1 VTTLAAESPRAAAH
15 APDALAPP
23 PGNPRFPLMDG
34 LRAIAAMSIVL
45 THCSG
50 LTGFNTAKALGAY
63 TARLNAGVA
72 LFFVLSGFLLY
83 RPFLAARFEGRP
95 RPRIRDYARR
105 RLLRI
110 VPAYWLALT
119 VLAATVGLPGVF
131 SHDWFAY
138 YGFLQIYSPN
148 WILGG
153 IGPAWSLCVEMSF
166 YVALPLI
173 ALALAR
179 VQRGHRREAMIR
191 IEAAA
196 LAALALG
203 ALAFRTWLHADDP
216 TSVLQS
222 TLLCNLDW
230 FCAGMALA
238 LASVAWAGR
247 ERESAAA
254 RLVARRAW
262 LSWAAAALVLW
273 VMSTQLGL
281 PRGYPPV
288 YDETQWLAEHVLYI
302 AFGTLLALPAVF
314 GDPRDGAIR
323 RLLGHPVL
331 AWVGLV
337 SYGIFLWHAPLLVN
351 GWQNGAGDVLPFSL
365 PFVSSLLVT
374 TASATACAAVSYY
387 LVERPIL
394 RFKDRGRRP
403 PAASAPRPGPAGR
416 PDRVPATAG

>member
-1 VTTLAAESPRAAAH
+1 LTTLAAESPSAAVH

-34 LRAIAAMSIVL
+34 LRAIAAMSIVV

-50 LTGFNTAKALGAY
+50 LTGFNTANALGAY

-119 VLAATVGLPGVF
+119 VLAATAGLPGVF
-131 SHDWFAY
+131 SGHWYVY
-138 YGFLQIYSPN
+138 YGFLQVYSGN

-166 YVALPLI
+166 YVALPVI

-179 VQRGHRREAMIR
+179 VQRGRRREAMLRVEI
-191 IEAAA
+191 AA
-196 LAALALG
+196 LAGLALG

-230 FCAGMALA
+230 FCAGMGLA

-247 ERESAAA
+247 EGRAASV
-254 RLVARRAW
+254 VARRAW
-262 LSWAAAALVLW
+262 PSWAAAAIVLW
-273 VMSTQLGL
+273 VMSTRLGL
-281 PRGYPPV
+281 PRGYPPF
-288 YDETQWLAEHVLYI
+288 YDGAHWLAEHVLYI

-314 GDPRDGAIR
+314 GDPRDGVIR

-331 AWVGLV
+331 SWVGLV
-337 SYGIFLWHAPLLVN
+337 SYGVFLWHASLLIN
-351 GWQNGAGDVLPFSL
+351 AWRNGAGDVLPFSL

-374 TASATACAAVSYY
+374 AASATACAALSYY
-387 LVERPIL
+387 VVERPIL
-394 RFKDRGRRP
+394 RLKDRGRRP
-403 PAASAPRPGPAGR
+403 PPASAPETDPPRP
-416 PDRVPATAG
+416 PDPVPATAG

>member
-1 VTTLAAESPRAAAH
+1 LTTLAAESPSAAVH

-34 LRAIAAMSIVL
+34 LRAIAAMSIVV

-50 LTGFNTAKALGAY
+50 LTGFNTANALGAY

-131 SHDWFAY
+131 SGHWYVY
-138 YGFLQIYSPN
+138 YGFLQVYSPT

-166 YVALPLI
+166 YVALPVI

-179 VQRGHRREAMIR
+179 LQRGRRREAMIR
-191 IEAAA
+191 IEVAA
-196 LAALALG
+196 LGGLALG
-203 ALAFRTWLHADDP
+203 ALVFRTWLHAGDP

-230 FCAGMALA
+230 FCAGMGLA

-247 ERESAAA
+247 EGRAAS
-254 RLVARRAW
+254 LVARRAW
-262 LSWAAAALVLW
+262 PSWAAAAVVLW

-288 YDETQWLAEHVLYI
+288 YDEARWLAEHVLYI

-314 GDPRDGAIR
+314 GDPRHGAIR

-331 AWVGLV
+331 SWVGLV
-337 SYGIFLWHAPLLVN
+337 SYGVFLWHASLLIN
-351 GWQNGAGDVLPFSL
+351 AWRNGAGDVLPFSL

-374 TASATACAAVSYY
+374 ATSATACAALSYY

-394 RFKDRGRRP
+394 RLKDRGRRP
-403 PAASAPRPGPAGR
+403 PPASAPPSRP